1 MDAETPGQDRS
12 GRRARLIEAG
22 LAAGLAL
29 VLALVGISGWN
40 LSLAVPFEFSWDSL
54 TGQSL
59 VKGVLDNG
67 WHLTNDSIGRSL
79 RDAVA
84 RLPAERQQPPLP
96 ADQGARYIHGD
107 HVVVFNL
114 FWLLGFPL
122 AAVTAWWVMRDL
134 GLPGIAAVTCGVIYA
149 LLPYHFWRGEGH
161 VFLSAY
167 YAVPLGC
174 WLVLR
179 VLARRPL
186 AELRQ
191 GTGPVR
197 SRLRLRSLLLP
208 AAFCIVLGSTGIY
221 YAVFAILLLC
231 FSALVVVWDREGR
244 RPAVEG
250 IAAAGLIGLV
260 LLLNLLPSIGYHA
273 DNGDNP
279 VVAKRGPGESE
290 QYGLSLIGMLLP
302 RDEHRVAELADW
314 KEDFMTRTPTPGEG
328 ASLGFIAAGG
338 LLFCFLLVLR
348 SALARG
354 SGRAP
359 PALQAAALAATLAFL
374 IGTVGGIS
382 SIFAR
387 TVGPEIRSWSRI
399 SIFIAFFA
407 LVAVGWGLAWVC
419 GRLAQRP
426 GRNGR
431 ILPVAA
437 MGVVLAFAVWDQ
449 VGPAHPR
456 PVRSRLHRAAVG
468 SDEAFVEELEAELP
482 DGAMVMQLPYLKF
495 PEGYPTRGAMND
507 HDPFRGYLHSESL
520 RWSYGAMKG
529 RSADL
534 LACLREAPVP
544 VLVDAAQAWGYD
556 AIWID
561 RVGYLE
567 DAEDIEAGLREA
579 TGGEEIESPDQRFV
593 AFLVPEVAARARAA
607 ALEEALP
614 QDGDEIQDCGPI
626 AAAAGVPK
634 LGSA

>member
-1 MDAETPGQDRS
+1 MHWS
-12 GRRARLIEAG
+12 GS
-22 LAAGLAL
+22 AAGTCR
-29 VLALVGISGWN
+29 S
-40 LSLAVPFEFSWDSL
+40 AVPFEFSWDSL

-67 WHLTNDSIGRSL
+67 WHLTNDST
-79 RDAVA
+79 
-84 RLPAERQQPPLP
+84 
-96 ADQGARYIHGD
+96 GAPFGTQWHDFPQSDNNLHFLLIKVLGLFTGD

-186 AELRQ
+186 AELRE
-191 GTGPVR
+191 GAGPVR

-302 RDEHRVAELADW
+302 RDEHRVGELADW

-354 SGRAP
+354 SGRSP

-407 LVAVGWGLAWVC
+407 LVAVGWGLAWVS

-449 VGPAHPR
+449 VGPAHQDQFDPDFIE
-456 PVRSRLHRAAVG
+456 PQWE

-495 PEGYPTRGAMND
+495 PEGYPPPGRDERPRPFPRLPALGVTALELRGD
-507 HDPFRGYLHSESL
+507 E
-520 RWSYGAMKG
+520 GALG
-529 RSADL
+529 RHPRLPQGGSGARSRR
-534 LACLREAPVP
+534 CR
-544 VLVDAAQAWGYD
+544 
-556 AIWID
+556 
-561 RVGYLE
+561 
-567 DAEDIEAGLREA
+567 AGL
-579 TGGEEIESPDQRFV
+579 GI
-593 AFLVPEVAARARAA
+593 
-607 ALEEALP
+607 
-614 QDGDEIQDCGPI
+614 
-626 AAAAGVPK
+626 
-634 LGSA
+634 